1 MAGQGGVVG
10 VDERIGCRCIHNDR
24 NGRKTATVVEAHK
37 GDENHNGK
45 LGVSHLLSPPP
56 FPALPL
62 SRKPKL
68 KLIDADDGAACE
80 RVRTSEA
87 NEEQRDTSFVQV
99 NAPFSFASMR
109 IERGRRGR
117 GGVRCTEA
125 IKRVHMFV
133 TVHLTSRGAV
143 SVRSCR
149 LHTERAIPAGMEG
162 VFHARAYI
170 RVYMLV
176 SVHTDK
182 GAGQPNPP
190 SVLSHPVWRRR
201 EGGGSRG
208 WAKRVVEALKV
219 KSARDKGAIRP
230 PQPFCQHGRSKNGR
244 RNACCASA
252 GPREE
257 SATAPPISS
266 RCYAP
271 RTLLQRCVKGTE
283 HE

>member
-1 MAGQGGVVG
+1 MG

-170 RVYMLV
+170 RVCMLV
-176 SVHTDK
+176 SVYTDE
-182 GAGQPNPP
+182 GAGQLNPS
-190 SVLSHPVWRRR
+190 SVLSHRVGRRR
-201 EGGGSRG
+201 GGSRR
-208 WAKRVVEALKV
+208 WAKRMVEALTV
-219 KSARDKGAIRP
+219 KSARDKSAIKAP
-230 PQPFCQHGRSKNGR
+230 EAFTQHGRSKHGR
-244 RNACCASA
+244 RNVYRAST

-257 SATAPPISS
+257 SSTVPPISS
-266 RCYAP
+266 RCYVP
-271 RTLLQRCVKGTE
+271 RTLVQRCVKGAE